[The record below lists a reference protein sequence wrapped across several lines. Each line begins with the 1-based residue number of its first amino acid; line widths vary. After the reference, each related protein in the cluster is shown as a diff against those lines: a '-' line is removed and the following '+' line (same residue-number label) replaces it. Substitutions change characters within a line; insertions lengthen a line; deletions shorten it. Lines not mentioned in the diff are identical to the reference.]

1 MMEQIAFK
9 MLLNPDQAEI
19 YKKRHDEIWDDL
31 VALLKDAGISDY
43 SIFLDSE
50 TNILSAVL
58 KRTKNHQM
66 EELLKHEV
74 MQRWWSFMGDIMAT
88 EDSGAPVVK
97 PLEFMFHMP

>member
-1 MMEQIAFK
+1 MEQIAFK
-9 MLLNPDQAEI
+9 MLLNSGQAET

-43 SIFLDSE
+43 SIFLDPE
-50 TNILSAVL
+50 TNILFAVL
-58 KRTKNHQM
+58 KRRKNHRM
-66 EELLKHEV
+66 EDLPKHEV

-88 EDSGAPVVK
+88 QDDVASVVK